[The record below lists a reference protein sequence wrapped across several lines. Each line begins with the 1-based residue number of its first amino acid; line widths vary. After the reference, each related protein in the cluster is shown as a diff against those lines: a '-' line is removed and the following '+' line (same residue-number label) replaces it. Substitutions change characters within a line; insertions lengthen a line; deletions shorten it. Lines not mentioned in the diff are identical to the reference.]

1 MSRPRADSPDQSP
14 PGGVG
19 LIAFDRPFGRH
30 IAARL
35 QDRLAGSEHP
45 LVAVLIIDRTPARP
59 AAPVRKRQLPGLGK
73 ILRAVSARRRQSY
86 AVWSFEQEAL
96 AEFRRVAGPGPDWP
110 PEVAQR
116 HAGISEVN
124 AATTV
129 DWLAALNLRLLVLA
143 GAPVLKAPIL
153 EAVPQT
159 LNMHSSLL
167 PRYRGTQAEFWQVH
181 NGDLDQAGLTVHFV
195 DVGVDTG
202 DIVLQRP
209 QHAAPSDGP
218 WLMRARNQLN
228 GLDALPTA
236 VEAVLAGTVERRP
249 QGNVAE
255 RAYRYGDITPEATRR
270 VLKAVGRRRGSRP
283 PVS

>member
-1 MSRPRADSPDQSP
+1 MSLPRADSPDHGP
-14 PGGVG
+14 PCGVG

-35 QDRLAGSEHP
+35 QDRLAGSAHP

-59 AAPVRKRQLPGLGK
+59 AASVRQRQLPGLGRV
-73 ILRAVSARRRQSY
+73 LRAVSAKRRQSY
-86 AVWSFEQEAL
+86 AVWSFEQEAS
-96 AEFRRVAGPGPDWP
+96 AEFRQVAGPVPDWP
-110 PEVAQR
+110 QEAALR
-116 HAGISEVN
+116 HARMSEVN
-124 AATTV
+124 ATATV
-129 DWLAALNLRLLVLA
+129 DWLAAWNLRLLVLA
-143 GAPVLKAPIL
+143 GAPVLKTPIL
-153 EAVPQT
+153 ETVPQT

-236 VEAVLAGTVERRP
+236 AEAVLAGTAERRP
-249 QGNVAE
+249 QGNAAE

-270 VLKAVGRRRGSRP
+270 VLKAVGRRPGSRP
-283 PVS
+283 PAA